1 MNLKG
6 QQKKVYDYLA
16 EHGEATV
23 RELFTNLYIN
33 HPPKQIEMLRHK
45 GIDIKTIPVQGQK
58 YEKYVL
64 QELRLL

>member
-6 QQKKVYDYLA
+6 QQKIVYDYLA
-16 EHGEATV
+16 EHGEATR
-23 RELFTNLYIN
+23 REMIINLWVN
-33 HPPKQIEMLRHK
+33 CPEKAVEMLRHK

-58 YEKYVL
+58 YDKYVL